1 VWKRH
6 RRFAGDG
13 TWEKV
18 LAVLLAQADAAGLVG
33 WR

>member
-13 TWEKV
+13 MWDQV
-18 LAVLLAQADAAGLVG
+18 LARLLTDADAADLIN
-33 WR
+33 